1 MLVTHAERPRELR
14 WYHAGPMLYGDWGT
28 SRFYVLG
35 LALYYSQHASF
46 WYVAGVCALVA
57 AVGWAYTIICRCYPD
72 GGGVYSAAR
81 HTSRILAV
89 VGALL
94 LFADYLVTAALSA
107 MDGMHYLQIKELV
120 LSLGLTHSPDAAET
134 FVRGFAIFGIF
145 LIGAI
150 NFVGP
155 KKAGTFAL
163 FVAMGTLLL
172 TLILVG
178 GTFIPHGAISA
189 LSQGWQNVHRPEGA
203 AGHMWHNL
211 VNVVLALSGVEAI
224 ANMTG
229 IMVPPV
235 PRTAKKSIWPVL
247 LEVVLFNLVL
257 AVAMNA
263 LPAKY
268 FAHNSQGTQITLA
281 EQEENLR
288 TWEAAHP
295 HWENSP
301 QLAQSHAALELTPDQ
316 KDAEN
321 RVLWVMAR
329 EYVGRPFAAI
339 CGIVFGLLLL
349 SAVNT
354 AVADM
359 VSIQYVMAR
368 DSELPKGLMKLNLF
382 GVPWR
387 TLLAAVALPSIILL
401 VTGDLDLLAGLYAI
415 GVVGAIA
422 INLGSC
428 CSNREMPL
436 RWFERAGM
444 GLLAAIMIAIELT
457 LCIEKPSAL
466 LFAGS
471 VLAIGLGLRFMSKTV
486 LPARAR
492 ALAPA
497 APGAAPFRALTV
509 APPEPAPGATTG
521 AFGTPAEE
529 LDMSKPKILV
539 AARGSQ
545 RLLSFAATYAKRCN
559 ATLMVMFV
567 RQVNVIGMGQSPEL
581 SIDEDPEAR
590 SVFARAA
597 ESCRKVGVAMVPI
610 YVVSP
615 DVAYAILDHAATYS
629 VDGVL
634 MGVSREGTLLKALR
648 GDVLAAVADHLP
660 EDIPL
665 LIHA

>member
-1 MLVTHAERPRELR
+1 MLTTHAERPRELK

-46 WYVAGVCALVA
+46 WYVAAVCALVA

-81 HTSRILAV
+81 HTSRTLAV

-120 LSLGLTHSPDAAET
+120 MSLGITHSPDAAET
-134 FVRGFAIFGIF
+134 FVRVAAIAGIF
-145 LIGAI
+145 LVGAI
-150 NFVGP
+150 NFIGP

-163 FVAMGTLLL
+163 VVAMGTFLL

-178 GTFIPHGAISA
+178 GTLIPHAALSA
-189 LSQGWQNVHRPEGA
+189 LAQGWHTVHRPEGS
-203 AGHMWHNL
+203 AGHLWHNL

-235 PRTAKKSIWPVL
+235 QRTAKKSIWPVL
-247 LEVVLFNLVL
+247 VEVVLFNLIL

-268 FAHNSQGTQITLA
+268 FAHDSEGTQITLA

-295 HWENSP
+295 HWDKSP
-301 QLAQSHAALELTPDQ
+301 ELSATHEQLDLTPDQ

-329 EYVGRPFAAI
+329 EFVGRPFAAI

-368 DSELPKGLMKLNLF
+368 DTELPRGLMKLNPF

-387 TLLAAVALPSIILL
+387 TLIAAVALPTAILL

-428 CSNREMPL
+428 CSNLSMPL

-444 GLLAAIMIAIELT
+444 GLLAAIMVAIELT

-466 LFAGS
+466 AFAGS
-471 VLAIGLGLRFMSKTV
+471 VLAIGLGLRFVGKTV

-492 ALAPA
+492 ALVALARGAAEFRAITGPSAIPAPA
-497 APGAAPFRALTV
+497 IEPGAL
-509 APPEPAPGATTG
+509 
-521 AFGTPAEE
+521 GTPAEQ
-529 LDMSKPKILV
+529 LNMSKPKILV

-545 RLLSFAATYAKRCN
+545 KLIDFAATYAKRFD
-559 ATLMVMFV
+559 AVLMVMFV
-567 RQVNVIGMGQSPEL
+567 RQVNVIGMGAPPDL
-581 SIDEDPEAR
+581 SIEDDPEAR
-590 SVFARAA
+590 GVFERAA
-597 ESCRKVGVAMVPI
+597 DACRKAAVAMVPI

-634 MGVSREGTLLKALR
+634 MGVSREGALLKALR
-648 GDVLAAVADHLP
+648 GDVLAAVAEDLP